1 MAVLKDDVRLK
12 IERADKHLDDFH
24 AVLRAF
30 IDSNP
35 YVIDTKRDPQTR
47 CLVYYLVTA
56 QPIPDELAMIASD
69 ILQNLRTALDYLVCA
84 MVRGNNKSDKAS
96 AFPIVDKAP
105 VSTKERAWFEAKT
118 QGKPEEAKDVI
129 RRIKPY
135 KGEDD
140 VLWRLHKLNN
150 RDKHRLL
157 FTVGAAF
164 RSLDLGSMLRQ
175 DLEAEWSKV
184 SNIPIPN
191 ISFLMNP
198 NDARFPLKAGD
209 ELFMDVPDAQPR
221 NIKFFFDV
229 AIDEPGVVAGESLI
243 AVLRASRQRV
253 GRVVEMFAGY
263 Y

>member
-1 MAVLKDDVRLK
+1 LAVLKDDVRLK

-175 DLEAEWSKV
+175 D
-184 SNIPIPN
+184 
-191 ISFLMNP
+191 
-198 NDARFPLKAGD
+198 
-209 ELFMDVPDAQPR
+209 PDAQPR